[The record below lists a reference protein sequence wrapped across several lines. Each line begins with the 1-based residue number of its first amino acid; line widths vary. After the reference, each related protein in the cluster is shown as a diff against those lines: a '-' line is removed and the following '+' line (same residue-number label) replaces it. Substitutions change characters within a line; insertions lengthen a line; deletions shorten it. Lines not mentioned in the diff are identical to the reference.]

1 MRLISY
7 RHRGQDGVGV
17 MVDDQGFVALSKAA
31 PDLPRSLKAILAL
44 PDGLARAK
52 AAAAGKKGD
61 LKMSDVEMLPV
72 IPDPAAMWCLAL
84 NYREHIQETGLTTNP
99 DFPHIFLRVPC
110 SIVGHDQPL
119 VKHTHT
125 NAFDYEGELAVVIGK
140 AGRHIAEEDAY
151 DHIAGYAAYNEGSVR
166 EYQRH
171 NRNFGIGKNFE
182 RSGSFGPWLTT
193 KDEAGDPNK
202 ARIVTR
208 LNGDEK
214 QNTVAGEMIFSIA
227 NLVHY
232 ISTGHMLVPGDVI
245 VCGTPGAIPGKK
257 AHMNVGDVCEVEVTG
272 IGTLRNKVIAEE
284 PAAPAYSREA
294 ETAAE

>member
-7 RHRGQDGVGV
+7 RHQEAEGVGV
-17 MVDDQGFVALSKAA
+17 MVDDQGFVALAKAA
-31 PDLPRSLKAILAL
+31 PDLPRSLKALLAL

-52 AAAAGKKGD
+52 KATSGKPAD
-61 LKMSDVEMLPV
+61 LRMSDVEMLPV
-72 IPDPAAMWCLAL
+72 IPDPHAMWCLAL

-99 DFPHIFLRVPC
+99 DFPHIFLRVPS
-110 SIVGHDQPL
+110 SIVGHDRPL

-125 NAFDYEGELAVVIGK
+125 SAFDYEGELAVVIGK
-140 AGRHIAEEDAY
+140 AGRHIAEKDAY

-182 RSGSFGPWLTT
+182 KSGSFGPWLITR
-193 KDEAGDPNK
+193 DEAGDPNK
-202 ARIVTR
+202 ARIITR

-214 QNTVAGEMIFSIA
+214 QNTVAGEMMFSIA

-232 ISTGHMLVPGDVI
+232 ISTGHTLLPGDVI

-257 AHMNVGDVCEVEVTG
+257 QHMNVGDVCEVEVTG
-272 IGTLRNKVIAEE
+272 IGVLRNTVIAEA
-284 PAAPAYSREA
+284 PPAPAYAPEF
-294 ETAAE
+294 EHAAE

>member
-7 RHRGQDGVGV
+7 RHKGEDGVGV
-17 MVDDQGFVALSKAA
+17 MVDDQGFVALAKAA

-44 PDGLARAK
+44 PDGLDRAKK
-52 AAAAGKKGD
+52 AAAGRKPD
-61 LKMSDVEMLPV
+61 LKMSEVEMLPV
-72 IPDPAAMWCLAL
+72 IPDPHAMWCLAL

-99 DFPHIFLRVPC
+99 DFPHIFLRVPS

-119 VKHTHT
+119 VKYTHT
-125 NAFDYEGELAVVIGK
+125 GAFDYEGELAVIIGK
-140 AGRHIAEEDAY
+140 AGRHIAEKDAY

-182 RSGSFGPWLTT
+182 KSGSFGPWLIT

-214 QNTVAGEMIFSIA
+214 QNTVAGEMMFSIA

-232 ISTGHMLVPGDVI
+232 ISTGHTLVPGDVI

-257 AHMNVGDVCEVEVTG
+257 QHMNVGDVCEVEVTG
-272 IGTLRNKVIAEE
+272 IGVLRNKIVAEAPE
-284 PAAPAYSREA
+284 APAYSPEA
-294 ETAAE
+294 VDAAE